1 MYFVLSL
8 LKFLDTKTL
17 LLLRSNINFNSVD
30 ISTEHSIVNHIL
42 NYPRLLPC
50 DTAFS
55 RGLLY
60 LIGAVARPGLA
71 ASLTGRKH
79 QN

>member
-1 MYFVLSL
+1 MLSL

-17 LLLRSNINFNSVD
+17 CLLSSNNDFNSVD
-30 ISTEHSIVNHIL
+30 ISTEHSIVNHFQ
-42 NYPRLLPC
+42 NYPRRLAC

-60 LIGAVARPGLA
+60 LIGAVVRPG
-71 ASLTGRKH
+71 
-79 QN
+79 